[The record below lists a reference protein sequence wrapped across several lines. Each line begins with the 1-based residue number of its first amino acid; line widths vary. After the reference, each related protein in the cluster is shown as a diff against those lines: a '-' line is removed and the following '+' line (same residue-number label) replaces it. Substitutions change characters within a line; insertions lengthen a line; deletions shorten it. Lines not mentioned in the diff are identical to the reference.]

1 MVLHRINNQ
10 LIAPASFTVS
20 ATALLNSSK
29 PPTIQV
35 SRERFVCELHLLFK
49 QGFSFYFCTFNDV
62 DAFSLWG
69 IFVWVIGWG
78 EKASLWF
85 FHPGSTL
92 PCRLYSWIV
101 FHWERAVKCQRLPGN
116 MEMASGWVFCDKTS
130 LPASFFVAPDNP
142 SMRRPATTATKD
154 LRSKQH
160 RIMWTHYEH
169 TAGLNDVVPT
179 YIIVALNHKTHR
191 NVLRNVWKSGIWS
204 LIPKEFGIY
213 LEKVTCT
220 PI

>member
-1 MVLHRINNQ
+1 MLHGINNQ

-20 ATALLNSSK
+20 TTALLNSLKQPPPSK
-29 PPTIQV
+29 WHMKDLLV
-35 SRERFVCELHLLFK
+35 SCIYYLNKFF
-49 QGFSFYFCTFNDV
+49 FFFYTFNDV

-78 EKASLWF
+78 EEASLWF

-92 PCRLYSWIV
+92 PCRLHSWIV
-101 FHWERAVKCQRLPGN
+101 FHWEKAVKCQRLPGN
-116 MEMASGWVFCDKTS
+116 MEIDSGWVFCDKTS

-160 RIMWTHYEH
+160 RITWTHYEH
-169 TAGLNDVVPT
+169 TAGLKDVAPT
-179 YIIVALNHKTHR
+179 ALNHKTEILQGM
-191 NVLRNVWKSGIWS
+191 VEMVSY
-204 LIPKEFGIY
+204 P
-213 LEKVTCT
+213 
-220 PI
+220 